1 MALPMSPT
9 NLPVARAA
17 MPCHMAA
24 SVTSES
30 RWSSGSAV
38 PTITVRAESE
48 CQPSTIAPPSIE
60 MMSPSCSTRPPGMPW
75 TTSSLTEVQIVAGKP
90 W

>member
-1 MALPMSPT
+1 
-9 NLPVARAA
+9 
-17 MPCHMAA
+17 MPRHMAS
-24 SVTSES
+24 SVTSE
-30 RWSSGSAV
+30 RRTSSGSAV

-60 MMSPSCSTRPPGMPW
+60 MMSPSCRTRPPGMPC
-75 TTSSLTEVQIVAGKP
+75 TTSSFTEVQIVAGNP

>member
-1 MALPMSPT
+1 MSPM
-9 NLPVARAA
+9 NFPVARAA
-17 MPCHMAA
+17 IPCHMAA

-48 CQPSTIAPPSIE
+48 CQPSRIAPPSME
-60 MMSPSCSTRPPGMPW
+60 RMSPSCRTRLPGIPC
-75 TTSSLTEVQIVAGKP
+75 TTSSLTEVQMVAGKP